1 MLIADRKIFFLVLFS
16 SALSTFFL
24 VLFSS
29 ALSTFKS
36 LNVLYLKFERLHMP
50 SRTSV

>member
-16 SALSTFFL
+16 SALSTLFL

-29 ALSTFKS
+29 VLSTFLSK
-36 LNVLYLKFERLHMP
+36 NVLYLKFKRLNIP
-50 SRTSV
+50 RRTSV